1 MFRKKGILVLTMAM
15 ILASVSLTAC
25 QKTQETASVSSET
38 SVLSAVS
45 EGQETSVSSA
55 EEDDRINR
63 KSFAEEGFGR
73 YGSVAQ

>member
-1 MFRKKGILVLTMAM
+1 MADKAGDTRFS
-15 ILASVSLTAC
+15 IIAA
-25 QKTQETASVSSET
+25 
-38 SVLSAVS
+38 AVYS
-45 EGQETSVSSA
+45 QTLMHEASVSSA